1 MVAPARERPAVHRS
15 AHRLPTRSVSATAS
29 SLEVVACTDNLAAN
43 PASADGGY
51 TRSGGTASWTN
62 ATSIYT
68 SNNTYATCVLGGDEK
83 SKFLR
88 AGGFALGALPDDA
101 IIRGVEVRIRRYA
114 AGDGPIQEAAVQLAR
129 EHVVNSTNRA
139 TNAAVGQTPA
149 VATYGSATDTWGEQM
164 ATPALY
170 KPANF
175 GVLIGYDNTAFGVD
189 VEGYVL
195 VDHVELTVY
204 FDEAPDCAGLTES
217 SSWAGNASA
226 NSTWTNPSYAAGA
239 PTNNDSAVAE
249 LGGAGFT
256 EYLVLSDF
264 SFSIPE
270 TDVIRGVQV
279 TIVHRMTGAVT
290 RWHYITIRY
299 NNADV
304 GRPKYP
310 FIAETGSSFVY
321 GEYGNCADFW
331 PPPGSQTNQFTPEM
345 FNSGE
350 IIVGIRFENN
360 APSGSATAEINAVK
374 LTVWHEAP

>member
-1 MVAPARERPAVHRS
+1 MVAPAREQPALHRS

-29 SLEVVACTDNLAAN
+29 SLEVAACTDTLAAN

-101 IIRGVEVRIRRYA
+101 IIRGVEVRVRRSA
-114 AGDGPIQEAAVQLAR
+114 AGDGPIKEAAVQLAR
-129 EHVVNSTNRA
+129 ENVVNSTNRA

-149 VATYGSATDTWGEQM
+149 VATYGSATDTWGEDM
-164 ATPALY
+164 PTPALY

-195 VDHVELTVY
+195 VDHVELVVY
-204 FDEAPDCAGLTES
+204 YDEAPDCSGVS
-217 SSWAGNASA
+217 SDSSWAAAAATTSSWVNPDRATGSPNGIGSTTTSLPSSASWYLTL
-226 NSTWTNPSYAAGA
+226 SGFEFDI
-239 PTNNDSAVAE
+239 PTNHV
-249 LGGAGFT
+249 
-256 EYLVLSDF
+256 VH
-264 SFSIPE
+264 
-270 TDVIRGVQV
+270 GVQV
-279 TIVHRMTGAVT
+279 NIVYKVTSTVT
-290 RWHYITIRY
+290 RWHYI
-299 NNADV
+299 ALLHDGQQV

-310 FIAETGSSFVY
+310 HVVDTAENFVDMAH
-321 GEYGNCADFW
+321 GNCEETWPLSPSQPNDF
-331 PPPGSQTNQFTPEM
+331 TVAM
-345 FNSGE
+345 FNSGLMA
-350 IIVGIRFENN
+350 VAVRFENL
-360 APSGSATAEINAVK
+360 SESTSATAEVDAVQ
-374 LTVWHEAP
+374 LTVWHAEP